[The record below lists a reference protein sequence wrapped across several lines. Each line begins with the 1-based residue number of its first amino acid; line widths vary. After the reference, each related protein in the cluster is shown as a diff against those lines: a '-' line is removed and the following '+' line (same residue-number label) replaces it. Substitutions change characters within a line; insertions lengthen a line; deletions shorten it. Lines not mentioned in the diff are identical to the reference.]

1 MLPKK
6 RPSIPGEFI
15 KEDILKEFS
24 QTQDELAHRLGVSR
38 RTVNELV
45 NGKRGLTADI
55 AVRLAKLTNTSSEM
69 WMNLQTSLELWEAA
83 RDKNNIKIL
92 HRIRPCCA

>member
-24 QTQDELAHRLGVSR
+24 LTQDELAHRLGVSR